1 MTRKLV
7 AAIACRN
14 QGTRLYGKPMQ
25 NLDIISKT
33 TILQYIINCLKT
45 INEIDEIVLGISEGL
60 ENEVFKIV
68 ANQNKLNYIVGDQ
81 DDVLSR
87 LIKCGEVS
95 DATDI
100 FRITSESPYLFFES
114 VEALWEEYQKKNLDA
129 IFMDE
134 IIDGCG
140 FEIISM
146 NALIKS
152 HKYGKDKHRS
162 EFCSLFIRENL
173 HMFNIIKKAPT
184 LDLIRNDLR
193 LTVDYPEDLV
203 ICRKIYEY
211 FLEDTPR
218 ISLIKIVNFLDSNPE
233 LKKLVSPFTEI
244 GYSTMNK

>member
-14 QGTRLYGKPMQ
+14 QGTRLYGKPIQ

-45 INEIDEIVLGISEGL
+45 IKEIDEIVLGISEGI
-60 ENEVFKIV
+60 ENEVFKII
-68 ANQNKLNYIVGDQ
+68 ANKNQLKYIVGDQ

-87 LIKCGEVS
+87 LIKCGEIS
-95 DATDI
+95 YASDI
-100 FRITSESPYLFFES
+100 FRISSESPFLFFES
-114 VEALWEEYQKKNLDA
+114 VESLWIEYQKNKLDA

-140 FEIISM
+140 FEILSM
-146 NALIKS
+146 KALIKS
-152 HKYGKDKHRS
+152 HMNGQEKHRS
-162 EFCSLFIRENL
+162 EFCSLYIRENVE
-173 HMFNIIKKAPT
+173 MFNIIKTAPSSE
-184 LDLIRNDLR
+184 LIRNDLR

-203 ICRKIYEY
+203 VCRKIYEH
-211 FLEDTPR
+211 FIDDVPR
-218 ISLIKIVNFLDSNPE
+218 ISVSKIVKFLDLNPNLIE
-233 LKKLVSPFTEI
+233 LISPYTEL